1 MKTRTD
7 LITATLRLLQA
18 DGGIGQMPEAENVE
32 DIDAILD
39 GILDEMNA
47 IEAYYSSDYTV
58 FEDKFVDP
66 LATIIAYTAN
76 PSYGAARS
84 EDSRAAA
91 IKRLRSMRP
100 STYVSGSTLVVD
112 YF

>member
-18 DGGIGQMPEAENVE
+18 DGGIGQTPEAENVD
-32 DIDAILD
+32 DIDRIMD
-39 GILDEMNA
+39 GVLNEMND
-47 IEAYYSSDYTV
+47 IEAYGVTDYSE
-58 FEDKFVDP
+58 FEDKYIDP

-76 PSYGAARS
+76 PTYGSARS

-91 IKRLRSMRP
+91 IARLRSMKP
-100 STYVSGSTLVVD
+100 STFVRGSTLQVD

>member
-32 DIDAILD
+32 DIDAIMD
-39 GILDEMNA
+39 GVLDEMNE
-47 IEAYYSSDYTV
+47 IEAYCTSDYTT

-66 LATIIAYTAN
+66 LATVIAYTAN
-76 PSYGAARS
+76 PSYGSARS
-84 EDSRAAA
+84 EDSRYAA
-91 IKRLRSMRP
+91 IGRLRAMKP
-100 STYVSGSTLVVD
+100 STYVSGSTLAVD
-112 YF
+112 YY

>member
-7 LITATLRLLQA
+7 LIVATLRLLQA
-18 DGGIGQMPEAENVE
+18 DGGIGQMPEAENVD
-32 DIDAILD
+32 DIDRIMD
-39 GILDEMNA
+39 GVLDEMNE
-47 IEAYYSSDYTV
+47 IEAYGVTDYSE
-58 FEDKFVDP
+58 FEDKYVDP

-84 EDSRAAA
+84 EDSRDAA
-91 IKRLRSMRP
+91 IRRLRALKP
-100 STYVSGSTLVVD
+100 STYVSGSTLQVD